1 MTRMNDVRSETPP
14 LVAGRD
20 MRTFWRVTA
29 AAVITL
35 GPFGILMIR
44 AIMPY
49 WTTDSP
55 DAIVSQS
62 LANQG
67 TLDLMVWSGIV
78 FAPMLLLSVLAISY
92 VARRGSPLLAMLGG
106 GLGFV
111 GWSMGATTVN
121 MDYLVSQLG
130 ASGFDHQSITDIGDA
145 LQNST
150 FAAVGGIIWLIGHI
164 VGMILTGIALGRA
177 KILNWWVA
185 GALMV
190 SQPFHFIAA
199 VVVPSRLLDVTMG
212 WGLTTVASV
221 FVSIALLKMSN
232 DEWDLGPF
240 HHQKAL
246 HQ

>member
-1 MTRMNDVRSETPP
+1 MTRLHDLRDESPS
-14 LVAGRD
+14 LVTARD
-20 MRTFWRVTA
+20 MRTFWRFTA
-29 AAVITL
+29 AAVITI
-35 GPFGILMIR
+35 GPLSILMIR
-44 AIMPY
+44 AVMPY

-67 TLDLMVWSGIV
+67 TLDFMVWSGLV

-130 ASGFDHQSITDIGDA
+130 ASGFDLQSITDIGDA

-164 VGMILTGIALGRA
+164 FGMILTGIALGRA
-177 KILNWWVA
+177 KIINWWIA
-185 GALMV
+185 AALMV

-199 VVVPSRLLDVTMG
+199 VVVPSRLLDVTLG

-221 FVSIALLKMSN
+221 FVSIAILRMSN
-232 DEWDLGPF
+232 DEWDLRPLPT
-240 HHQKAL
+240 HKVTV
-246 HQ
+246 